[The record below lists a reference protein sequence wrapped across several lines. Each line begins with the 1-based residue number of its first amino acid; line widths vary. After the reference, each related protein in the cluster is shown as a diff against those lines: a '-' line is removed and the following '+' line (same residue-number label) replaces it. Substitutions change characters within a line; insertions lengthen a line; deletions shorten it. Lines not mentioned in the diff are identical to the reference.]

1 MNADLSIIVMTG
13 VISVADIA
21 AAPISP
27 DNFLRIELFQRCWLL
42 AELCSM
48 GNSGCMGFLVIMSES
63 KIFDDNSL
71 TYSFFFLQISSPQ
84 PGFRYSFGPMRV
96 SDNCR

>member
-1 MNADLSIIVMTG
+1 MIVIIG

-48 GNSGCMGFLVIMSES
+48 VIVNGWV
-63 KIFDDNSL
+63 FW
-71 TYSFFFLQISSPQ
+71 
-84 PGFRYSFGPMRV
+84 
-96 SDNCR
+96 